1 MIFQQIDFHNVAE
14 IAPHADGGW
23 QLWRV
28 PADVRAQAN
37 ERLNSTTAAY
47 STGIELRFVMLS
59 DTVTIRLRS
68 VPIAEGQMAYL
79 YFGSFQGGWQQS
91 SWIIR
96 NEVTAITLTRP
107 GNLEQMRCISRDAA
121 LPFDP
126 AVVRLVLPYGNI
138 IFHDIEGEVAPPS
151 ADLLPNSTLIC
162 YGSSITHGSLALAAP
177 YTYPFR
183 IAQKLGFDYL
193 NCGFAGTALCDRA
206 IAEWIVS
213 RRDWHV
219 ATLEIG
225 VNMLGMEEAEF
236 ERRVDEFTAIFA
248 ADGRPVFTTSIFRTG
263 GEHGAQQPTHADRFR
278 DIVRRYAE
286 PRLHFIDGLALLEKA
301 EFISQDMVHPSLE
314 GIAQIADRWT
324 PFIRERLPEG
334 ML

>member
-14 IAPHADGGW
+14 ILPHTDGGW
-23 QLWRV
+23 QLWRA
-28 PADVRAQAN
+28 PSEVRARAN
-37 ERLNSTTAAY
+37 ERLNTTTAAY

-96 NEVTAITLTRP
+96 DEVTTITLTKP
-107 GNLEQMRCISRDAA
+107 GNLDQLRRITHDAA

-126 AVVRLVLPYGNI
+126 SVVRLVLPYGNI
-138 IFHDIEGEVAPPS
+138 IFHGVEGEVSPP
-151 ADLLPNSTLIC
+151 AAELLPNRTLLC
-162 YGSSITHGSLALAAP
+162 YGSSITHGSLALATP

-193 NCGFAGTALCDRA
+193 NCGFAGTALCDRT

-219 ATLEIG
+219 ATLEMG
-225 VNMLGMEEAEF
+225 VNMLGMEAAEF

-248 ADGRPVFTTSIFRTG
+248 ADGRPVFATSIFRTG
-263 GEHGAQQPTHADRFR
+263 GEHGAEGPTHADRFR
-278 DIVRRYAE
+278 DIVRKYAGQ
-286 PRLHFIDGLALLEKA
+286 RLHFIDGLELLEKT
-301 EFISQDMVHPSLE
+301 EFLSQDMVHPSLE

-324 PFIRERLPEG
+324 PFIREQLPESFR
-334 ML
+334 